1 MKICPKCHT
10 VAKLPDQMFCMQCG
24 SSLSDDPS
32 QAAPT
37 SGTTPPV
44 PPAPQRPAAPAAQ
57 KAPATAPTATAPAAP
72 KTAARHRS
80 SPLLIPLLVLAVV
93 IVLLLSAILYLL
105 VHGGLPGTTG
115 AGSSSAA
122 TSLAG
127 AVASDTQVVL
137 HNARENATIT
147 VDGTP
152 VDFQLVG
159 TDAVIPR
166 SSLPDVCQVRLIAD
180 LGWGKYQ
187 TAAVWYNKDYGN
199 ELSFGQDYGE
209 YVDCD
214 ADGLAQPGDKMVDV
228 LTWAFYRGFL
238 SAINDQNPGNL
249 SYSTAANT
257 QTCTEEITSY
267 AADTFVLN
275 DFQAVA
281 EPGSIRYSDGVV
293 IYNGHFI
300 SHRQS
305 RADGSTSD
313 IDHYRTLRLVWED
326 GCWKVDAFVLFPEG
340 KYDSSSYAPLN

>member
-1 MKICPKCHT
+1 MRTNRIAKRVSAIALCAALAVGSLAVSAGAAQSST
-10 VAKLPDQMFCMQCG
+10 VSAQLSPDISVEVDGAVRTFYNVNGQEVHPIAYNGTTYLPVRAIGELMGKNVNWDQ
-24 SSLSDDPS
+24 STLTVSLTSPRTAD
-32 QAAPT
+32 AA
-37 SGTTPPV
+37 SGTPDGS
-44 PPAPQRPAAPAAQ
+44 ASARQIAAE
-57 KAPATAPTATAPAAP
+57 
-72 KTAARHRS
+72 
-80 SPLLIPLLVLAVV
+80 
-93 IVLLLSAILYLL
+93 
-105 VHGGLPGTTG
+105 
-115 AGSSSAA
+115 
-122 TSLAG
+122 
-127 AVASDTQVVL
+127 L
-137 HNARENATIT
+137 HPEYTIT